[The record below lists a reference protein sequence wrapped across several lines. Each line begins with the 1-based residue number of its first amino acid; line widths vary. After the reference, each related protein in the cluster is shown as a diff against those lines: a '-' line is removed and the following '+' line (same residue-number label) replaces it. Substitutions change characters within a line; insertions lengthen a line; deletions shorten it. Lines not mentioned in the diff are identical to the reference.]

1 MRWLKV
7 LAIAVG
13 VVIVFIVASSLLH
26 ILYLIGIGLLV
37 AAAIFLAFK
46 GYEQYKLAQRRHEER
61 RQQRIQEREQ
71 RTQAREQRRPRP
83 TIEAPRQ
90 QPAGLPPAASAPL
103 DVEEELARLKRE
115 LPGS

>member
-7 LAIAVG
+7 IAIAVG
-13 VVIVFIVASSLLH
+13 IVIVFIVVSSLLH
-26 ILYLIGIGLLV
+26 IIYLIGIGLLI
-37 AAAIFLAFK
+37 AAALFAAFK

-61 RQQRIQEREQ
+61 RQQRIQERERRMQERQQ
-71 RTQAREQRRPRP
+71 RKSRPS
-83 TIEAPRQ
+83 IEAPRQ
-90 QPAGLPPAASAPL
+90 QPAGLPPAAPAYD